1 MAAISQKIANLL
13 GGVSQQPDPVKLPGQ
28 VRAADNVYLDPTFG
42 CRKRPGTEYLATL
55 GANIPVDARW
65 FTIFRDNNERYVV
78 AMYNNPSFGL
88 RVWDLNDGA
97 ERTVTIS
104 DSAAAYFED
113 ANNQTVEQISIAD
126 YTMITN
132 TNRIVS
138 MSSTESPDSNT
149 DALVTI
155 DQISYNSNYNIDFSD
170 AGAAPTKVYAATGL
184 EVIPGTFEERDGGLC
199 GLVDAQ
205 NFTESG
211 AGGRSGLQFR
221 IVTQCSAYLK
231 GDAGVEY
238 KPRAFSTITKPVA
251 DGTPSVT
258 EDFGSFK
265 VVWNGFGGDFVTDAS
280 WLSTDPK
287 GTTYTGNLGGKVRI
301 TAAEERGFSNQ
312 EYVSRYSSDVIL
324 QNGGVGW
331 RKGDVVNVTMNG
343 KTYAVRVTEETF
355 VYAYNNLGTATYT
368 SPADTSSGV
377 LSVATVTTS
386 LVTDINTNIAGFT
399 AESVGNVIKISRTG
413 GGEYNISVR
422 GGTTNTSMTAL
433 KGIAR
438 DVADLPSQGWDGF
451 IIKVNNTD
459 DETADDYY
467 VKFETQSAGVPGA
480 GSWSETVAPGIKTTL
495 NSSTMPHALIRQ
507 ADGTFTLDALNS
519 DSAFGGWAP
528 RLVGDEDTN
537 PEPSFVGGTISNLFF
552 YANRLGFLSSDAVV
566 MSQPGDYFN
575 FFSASALSVSDVDP
589 IDLTASAT
597 KPAILKSAIGTA
609 KGLILFAESSQFLL
623 STDEVVFSTST
634 AKLKE
639 ISNYFYRSKVLPL
652 NSGVSVSFISESQ
665 TYSKVLEMAVDSV
678 QNRPVVAD
686 ITRII
691 PEYLPSS
698 LEWGAVSANNN
709 FLVYG
714 DKSQDV
720 YTFKFFNNGD
730 ERQLA
735 GWTRWIFPDPVEL
748 WAFEDDKCFIVTRDE
763 DNHHLLTSKLTDDP
777 ADAPLS
783 VGFSAFTPRLDYQLD
798 NTSFTPVV
806 GSLNTRID
814 LPDQFVDKTPVV
826 FIATSGD
833 YSGYYSSPDV
843 QDDAGTKYI
852 EVPNAVAE
860 GEWRLGLQYTSSVEL
875 PALFVTAEGRADR
888 VNIPMVEFLYLNL
901 YYSGRY
907 EAVLK
912 KRGYDTS
919 TKSLEV
925 SIANAYEA
933 DEPTVVELGTA
944 TVPLFA
950 PGDIVNLTINCPDP
964 FPSSITSYSWQGHYN
979 NRGIRPLR

>member
-55 GANIPVDARW
+55 GSNIPVDARW

-78 AMYNNPSFGL
+78 AMYNNPTFGL

-104 DSAAAYFED
+104 DSATAYFED
-113 ANNQTVEQISIAD
+113 ASNDTVEQISIAD

-170 AGAAPTKVYAATGL
+170 AGAAPTPVYSATGL
-184 EVIPGTFEERDGGLC
+184 EVIPGTFEVQDGGLC
-199 GLVDAQ
+199 SLVDAQ

-211 AGGRSGLQFR
+211 PGGRSGLQFR
-221 IVTQCSAYLK
+221 ISSQCAAYLS
-231 GDAGVEY
+231 GDAGIEY
-238 KPRAFSTITKPVA
+238 KPSSFNTIFNPTS
-251 DGTPSVT
+251 GSSSVT
-258 EDFGSFK
+258 EDFGTFK
-265 VVWNGFGGDFVTDAS
+265 VVWNGFGGDFIIDAQ
-280 WLSTDPK
+280 WLSSDPK
-287 GTTYTGNLGGKVRI
+287 GTTYTGNLGGKVKI
-301 TAAEERGFSNQ
+301 TRAEERGFSTQ
-312 EYVSRYSSDVIL
+312 QYVSRYTVDVIL

-331 RKGDVVNVTMNG
+331 RVGDVVNVVMQG
-343 KTYAVRVTEETF
+343 KTYAVRVTKETF
-355 VYAYNNLGTATYT
+355 IYAYNNLGTATYT
-368 SPADTSSGV
+368 TPADTSSGV
-377 LSVATVTTS
+377 LSVATVTSS
-386 LVTDINTNIAGFT
+386 LVSAINGSIAGFT
-399 AESVGNVIKISRTG
+399 AEAVGNVIKISRTG
-413 GGEYNISVR
+413 GGEYNIAVR

-433 KGIAR
+433 KGVAR

-451 IIKVNNTD
+451 VIKVNNTD

-467 VKFETQSAGVPGA
+467 VQFETQSAGVPGA
-480 GSWSETVAPGIKTTL
+480 GSWTETVAPGIKTTI

-528 RLVGDEDTN
+528 RVVGDEDTN
-537 PEPSFVGGTISNLFF
+537 PEPSFVGHTITNMFF
-552 YANRLGFLSSDAVV
+552 YANRLGFLSQDAVV

-575 FFSASALSVSDVDP
+575 FFSASALTVSDVDP

-597 KPAILKSAIGTA
+597 KPAILKAAVGTA

-623 STDEVVFSTST
+623 STDEVVFSSAT

-639 ISNYFYRSKVLPL
+639 ISNYFYRSRVIPL
-652 NSGVSVSFISESQ
+652 NSGVSVSFISESN

-709 FLVYG
+709 FLVFG
-714 DKSQDV
+714 NKSQDV

-763 DNHHLLTSKLTDDP
+763 TSHHLLTSKLTDDP

-783 VGFSAFTPRLDYQLD
+783 VGFSAFTPRLDYQLND
-798 NTSFTPVV
+798 TEFTPVV
-806 GSLNTRID
+806 GQVSTRID
-814 LPDQFVDKTPVV
+814 LPAQFIDKTPVV
-826 FIATSGD
+826 FIATGGD
-833 YSGYYSSPDV
+833 YTGYFATPDV

-852 EVPNAVAE
+852 EVPNAVAT

-875 PALFVTAEGRADR
+875 PAIFTTAEGRADR

-907 EAVLK
+907 EAVLS

-919 TKSLEV
+919 TRSLEV
-925 SIANAYEA
+925 TPANVYVA
-933 DEPTVVELGTA
+933 DQPTVQELGTA
-944 TVPLFA
+944 VVPLFA